1 MGDRKGGNGRKKEQ
15 EWEEERRGMKV
26 SKMKDGRKEEAGRQ
40 EGRDGMAAPLHYKI
54 GAHSFAL
61 SSFCSTFARDK
72 RHAAI

>member
-1 MGDRKGGNGRKKEQ
+1 
-15 EWEEERRGMKV
+15 MKV

>member
-1 MGDRKGGNGRKKEQ
+1 
-15 EWEEERRGMKV
+15 MKV
-26 SKMKDGRKEEAGRQ
+26 SKRIDDRKEVAGWQ
-40 EGRDGMAAPLHYKI
+40 KDRDGIAAPLHYKI